1 MISKKIVL
9 GSIIFLAPAGLF
21 AMTCANQQQD
31 SSLAIQN
38 NELGSQE
45 LQTRV
50 IKSREMGMLNDVLA
64 LFPITTVRMKLA
76 QQQTQVVQKR
86 VQDRLNDQCRNMI
99 DDEKFVQDQ
108 LKVVMEPIKQ
118 FFDLIRSYK
127 DVAQPLIKECLQDQP
142 YRINEQPELSL
153 LNQFFERTGAV
164 DVLASQDIKT
174 IQALTTLCKDV
185 EVLCGS
191 VLESLSPRAK
201 TAFEKTMQGL
211 QDKKKQPAKA
221 A

>member
-9 GSIIFLAPAGLF
+9 GSVIFLAPAGVF
-21 AMTCANQQQD
+21 AMSCTTQQLD
-31 SSLAIQN
+31 SCSAMQK
-38 NELGSQE
+38 NELSNQE
-45 LQTRV
+45 LHARV

-86 VQDRLNDQCRNMI
+86 LQDRLKDQCRNMV
-99 DDEKFVQDQ
+99 DDEKFVQEQ

-127 DVAQPLIKECLQDQP
+127 DVAQPLIKECLQGQP
-142 YRINEQPELSL
+142 YRINEQPEQSL

-164 DVLASQDIKT
+164 DVLAAQDIKS

-185 EVLCGS
+185 EALCGS

-201 TAFEKTMQGL
+201 SAFEKTMQGL